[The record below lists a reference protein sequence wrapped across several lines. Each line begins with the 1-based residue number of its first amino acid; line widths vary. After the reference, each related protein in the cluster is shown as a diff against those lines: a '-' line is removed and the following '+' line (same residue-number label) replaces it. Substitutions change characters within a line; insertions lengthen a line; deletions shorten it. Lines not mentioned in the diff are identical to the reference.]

1 MVVCF
6 SAQFCSHRR
15 TDETEHTAACQSAEG
30 HQRPEMCIRHFT
42 SQALRL
48 TWSRS
53 THPPLTCHPSTHLS
67 PLYAASPPSL
77 PPSQPHPAFLICLFG
92 DAQFLPGLFVFHGE
106 RLELEKVQVCVS
118 GKLLFWPEWA
128 LKLFLKRRR

>member
-77 PPSQPHPAFLICLFG
+77 PPSLTLRSLSACWGMLSSSRASLCSTAKGWNLRKSRFVSQGSSCS
-92 DAQFLPGLFVFHGE
+92 GLNG
-106 RLELEKVQVCVS
+106 
-118 GKLLFWPEWA
+118 P
-128 LKLFLKRRR
+128 